1 MHVLL
6 IFQLLLL
13 LTLANGTPVIA
24 HKILGNRFAQP
35 LDGGTTFV
43 DGRPLFGPSKT
54 LRGILLSTMVTG
66 TGAVLLGLWFALGAL
81 LGVVAMGGDLFS
93 SFIKRRLGLRPSSRA
108 TGLDQIPEALFP
120 LLACRDALSLSL
132 PDIVMT
138 VAIFFIGEILLSRLL
153 YRWRL
158 RDRPY

>member
-6 IFQLLLL
+6 IFWLLFL

-35 LDGGTTFV
+35 LDGGITFV

-54 LRGILLSTMVTG
+54 LRGILLSTIVTG
-66 TGAVLLGLWFALGAL
+66 AGAALLGLGFGLGAL
-81 LGVVAMGGDLFS
+81 FASLAMAGDLFS

-108 TGLDQIPEALFP
+108 TGLDQIPESLFP

-132 PDIVMT
+132 TDIVMT